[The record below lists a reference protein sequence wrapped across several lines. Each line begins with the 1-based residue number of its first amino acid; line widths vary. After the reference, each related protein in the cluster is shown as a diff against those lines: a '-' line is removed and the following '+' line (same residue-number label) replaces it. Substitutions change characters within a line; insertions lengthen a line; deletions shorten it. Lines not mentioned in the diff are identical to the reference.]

1 MRARKRKA
9 DVATFL
15 QDPDEEIAK
24 MELTRKKPCE
34 KQVSWNNIHEHAHML
49 IPTPDKDDDP
59 VRVDYSRFIHLSIV
73 PTRAT
78 PLPALGWANRDDV
91 WKNMIRKEETYVRD
105 KFYMQRHPQLQPK
118 MRAILLDWLME
129 VCEAYKLHRETFYL
143 AQDFFDR
150 FMATQQDVVKTLLQL
165 IGVTSLFIAAKLEE
179 IYPPKLHQFAYV
191 TDGAC
196 TEDEII
202 SMELIIMKALNWNL
216 NPLTVVSWLNIY
228 LQVAYLNDLYEVM
241 LPQYPQQIFVQI
253 TELLDLCVLDIGCLE
268 YTYGI
273 LAASALYHFSSSEL
287 MQKVS
292 GYEFCEIE
300 DCVKWMVPF
309 AMALREVGSSKLKHF
324 SGIAPEDLHNIQT
337 HMNSFDLLLKEDL
350 TSVNAGKKKKES
362 EKPLIL
368 CEGVTWAQPLCSVLG
383 HTLDEWWRIC
393 AGRIKGVA
401 CLKNQQ
407 MESVGGQ
414 EGLAAA

>member
-1 MRARKRKA
+1 MQRESDCADETGPAKGGAGAEYAMRARKRKA

-24 MELTRKKPCE
+24 MEMTRKKPCE
-34 KQVSWNNIHEHAHML
+34 KQMSWNNSHENAHML

-59 VRVDYSRFIHLSIV
+59 VRVDYSRFIHLSVV

-91 WKNMIRKEETYVRD
+91 WKNMINKEETYMRD

-118 MRAILLDWLME
+118 MRAVLLDWLME

-179 IYPPKLHQFAYV
+179 VYPPKLHQFAYV

-253 TELLDLCVLDIGCLE
+253 TELLDLCVLDIGCLG

-337 HMNSFDLLLKEDL
+337 HINSFDLLDRAQAKQAILAEQNRTSPFPTGVL
-350 TSVNAGKKKKES
+350 TPPQSSKKLS
-362 EKPLIL
+362 
-368 CEGVTWAQPLCSVLG
+368 S
-383 HTLDEWWRIC
+383 
-393 AGRIKGVA
+393 
-401 CLKNQQ
+401 
-407 MESVGGQ
+407 
-414 EGLAAA
+414 GLQ

>member
-1 MRARKRKA
+1 PSLGSDCAEEKGRQGDSGAAYAMRARKRKA
-9 DVATFL
+9 DVFL

-24 MELTRKKPCE
+24 MEMTRKKQCE
-34 KQVSWNNIHEHAHML
+34 KQMSWNNIHENAHML
-49 IPTPDKDDDP
+49 IPTPDKDDDDP
-59 VRVDYSRFIHLSIV
+59 VSVDYSRFIHLSVV

-91 WKNMIRKEETYVRD
+91 WKNMIKKEETYVRD

-165 IGVTSLFIAAKLEE
+165 IGVTSLFIAAKLEVSISIAMIFFSWE
-179 IYPPKLHQFAYV
+179 
-191 TDGAC
+191 
-196 TEDEII
+196 TEKKNP
-202 SMELIIMKALNWNL
+202 LFFPALNWNL

-228 LQVAYLNDLYEVM
+228 LQVAYLNELYEVM

-300 DCVKWMVPF
+300 ECVKWMVPF

-337 HMNSFDLLLKEDL
+337 HINSFDLLDRAQAKQAILAEQNRTSPFPTGVL
-350 TSVNAGKKKKES
+350 TPPQSSKKLS
-362 EKPLIL
+362 
-368 CEGVTWAQPLCSVLG
+368 S
-383 HTLDEWWRIC
+383 
-393 AGRIKGVA
+393 
-401 CLKNQQ
+401 
-407 MESVGGQ
+407 
-414 EGLAAA
+414 GLQSI